1 MDRAKERI
9 GILGGTF
16 DPIHLVH
23 LIIAEQARDQYGLD
37 RVLLI
42 PSGHSY
48 FKDNREQK
56 VLSAQERLEMTRI
69 AAEGYAPFTV
79 SDIEVN
85 RPGNTYSFET
95 LEEIAAANPGAE
107 LFFIVGADTVC
118 AMSTWKEPARI
129 FSVCT
134 VLAAMRE
141 DQVDPEMLE
150 NKTESLRR
158 EFGARILPVNIPN
171 IGISSTDIR
180 QRVASGKSIHYL
192 VPDALESYIMETG
205 IYK

>member
-1 MDRAKERI
+1 MSGTKEKI

-16 DPIHLVH
+16 DPIHMGH
-23 LIIAEQARDQYGLD
+23 LIIAEQARDQYSLD

-56 VLSAQERLEMTRI
+56 VLSGQMRLEMTRI
-69 AAEGYAPFTV
+69 AAEGYAPFRV
-79 SDIEVN
+79 SDIEVD

-95 LEEIAAANPGAE
+95 LEEIAQDNPGAE
-107 LFFIVGADTVC
+107 LYFIVGADTVC
-118 AMSTWKEPARI
+118 SMRTWREPGRI
-129 FSVCT
+129 FRICT

-141 DQVDPEMLE
+141 DQVDPEKLE
-150 NKTESLRR
+150 EETAALERD
-158 EFGARILPVNIPN
+158 FGARILPVTIPN

-180 QRVASGKSIHYL
+180 MRVGAGKSIHYL
-192 VPDALESYIMETG
+192 VPDLLESYIIEKG
-205 IYK
+205 IYR